1 MIVTEENLA
10 QTETMVAEDAQQ
22 CILGHFKGEQILNM
36 PLDLYVPPEALRIF
50 LEAFEGPLDLLLYLI
65 KKNNVD
71 ILNIPIADI
80 TRQYVEYIDIMHAFE
95 LELAA
100 DYLVMAASL
109 AEIKSRMLLPRLDI
123 DEAEELDPRAELVR
137 RLQAYERFKKAAQ
150 ALDEL
155 PRWERDIFPVQVA
168 LPPIDKVKPEPS
180 VTLSQLL
187 EALRDILQRAQL
199 FAHHHIKR
207 EPLSIRERM
216 SRILSL
222 VKAEDYTQFHT
233 LFTIEEGRGGV
244 VVTFIAILELLRH
257 ATIEL
262 VQAEPFSPIYIKA
275 VAA

>member
-1 MIVTEENLA
+1 MIEENLT
-10 QTETMVAEDAQQ
+10 QTETMDAHQR
-22 CILGHFKGEQILNM
+22 ILGHFKGEQILNL
-36 PLDLYVPPEALRIF
+36 PLDLYIPPEALRIF

-71 ILNIPIADI
+71 ILDIPIADI
-80 TRQYVEYIDIMHAFE
+80 TRQYVEYIDIMQALE

-109 AEIKSRMLLPRLDI
+109 AEIKSRMLLPRPAI
-123 DEAEELDPRAELVR
+123 EEAEECDPRAELVR
-137 RLQAYERFKKAAQ
+137 RLQTYERFKKAAQ

-155 PRWERDIFPVQVA
+155 PRWERDIFPVQVE

-180 VTLSQLL
+180 VTLPDLL

-199 FAHHHIKR
+199 FAHHHIKK

-216 SRILSL
+216 SRILSV
-222 VKAEDYTQFHT
+222 VKAEEYTQFHS
-233 LFTIEEGRGGV
+233 LFTVEEGRSGV
-244 VVTFIAILELLRH
+244 VVTLIAILELLRH